1 MSVLPEISTHI
12 AIPGLYR
19 HLSGMPRIL
28 QKPWF
33 LPAVL
38 AAAGFGSIGLALAAQ
53 HWGGLQPCILCIYQR
68 YAHGAAGAAGLI
80 ALALAARPAAR
91 QLLTGL
97 GALALLAGGGIA
109 GFHVGVEQR
118 WWRGTEG
125 CHAPSFDTD
134 LSVDELREAMLG
146 TNFVPCDEI
155 PWELFGISMAG
166 YNLLFSLA
174 LGLAVLWLLIR
185 LGAGRAGVGA
195 AA

>member
-1 MSVLPEISTHI
+1 ML
-12 AIPGLYR
+12 A
-19 HLSGMPRIL
+19 MP

-38 AAAGFGSIGLALAAQ
+38 AAAGFGSIALALIAQ

-68 YAHGAAGAAGLI
+68 YAHGAAGAAGLL
-80 ALALAARPAAR
+80 ALALLAQPLAR
-91 QLLTGL
+91 QAFTAL
-97 GALALLAGGGIA
+97 GALALLAGAGIA

-118 WWRGTEG
+118 WWRGTDG
-125 CHAPSFDTD
+125 CHAPSFEAG

-146 TNFVPCDEI
+146 TSFVPCDEI

-174 LGLAVLWLLIR
+174 LGAAVLWILR
-185 LGAGRAGVGA
+185 RQGASGAGLGEPA
-195 AA
+195 